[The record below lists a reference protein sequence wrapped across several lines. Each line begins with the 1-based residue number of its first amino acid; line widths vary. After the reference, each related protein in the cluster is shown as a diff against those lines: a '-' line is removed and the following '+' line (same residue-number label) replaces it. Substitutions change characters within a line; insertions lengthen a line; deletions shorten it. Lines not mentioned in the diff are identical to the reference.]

1 MLFIRYFL
9 FLSLFIS
16 QSALSGTLLVLGDSL
31 SAGYGIQPSQ
41 GWVALLKKRLKQEY
55 PDIRVI
61 NASISGETTD
71 GGVSRLPELIEEH
84 RPDWILIEL
93 GANDGLRGTPIPL
106 IEENLSGLISMTQD
120 SGAKP
125 LLIGMRLP
133 PNYGPRYTEQFFTMF
148 STLSE
153 QREITLVPFLLED
166 VALDPT
172 LMQSDGLH
180 PNEKA
185 QPILL
190 ETVWVGLTTLLED

>member
-153 QREITLVPFLLED
+153 QREITLVPFLLEG

>member
-1 MLFIRYFL
+1 M
-9 FLSLFIS
+9 
-16 QSALSGTLLVLGDSL
+16 
-31 SAGYGIQPSQ
+31 
-41 GWVALLKKRLKQEY
+41 LKKRLKQEY

-153 QREITLVPFLLED
+153 QREITLVPFLLEG
-166 VALDPT
+166 VALDPS

-190 ETVWVGLTTLLED
+190 ETVWVGLSTLLED

>member
-153 QREITLVPFLLED
+153 QREITLVPFLLEG

-190 ETVWVGLTTLLED
+190 ETVWVGLSTLLED